1 MLRNLKRGLN
11 TAYIRNEYRCSL
23 RLTIACWGRFVGGR
37 VYSCFPLKDGG
48 KPSITACGGKPGL
61 QPAGTA
67 PATPPCHSRSLLS
80 GNPPLVGLM
89 DCEYGF
95 PLKDCGNDRIG
106 VCGNSGRLQPAGTA
120 PDTPPCHSR
129 SLLSGNP
136 PLVGLMDCEYGFPL
150 KDCGNDRIGVCGDS
164 GRLQPARVSRRLQP
178 AGVSRRLQSAGT
190 APATPPCHSRS
201 LLSGNLYL
209 VGLMDCEYGF
219 PLKDCGNDKIGVCG
233 NSGRLQPARVS
244 RRLQPGGVSPQLRPA
259 GTAPATPRCHSRS
272 LLSGNLYLVGLMDCE
287 YGFPLKDCGNDR
299 IGVCGNSGRLQ
310 PARVSR
316 RLQPAEV
323 SPRLQLAGT
332 APDTPPCHSR
342 SLLSGNPP
350 LAGLMDCGYGFPLK
364 YCGNDRIGVCGNSG
378 RLQPARVS
386 PRLQPAGVSPRLQSA
401 GTAPDTPPC
410 HSRSLLSGNPPL
422 AGLMDCGYGFPL
434 KYCGNDRIGVCGNSG
449 FGLSR
454 SGLSRGGLSGNGL
467 SGSGLSGSGLSGS
480 GLSGMKTPLCPTTQ
494 TVQALKARNRLL
506 SRFFKRA
513 ARFLWCRPLD
523 TARSMLAVA
532 SRYAPAASSR
542 FLPLT
547 SFRNFL
553 IDVRRDERWLMLR
566 IRCLSFWRARFRAW
580 GEFANVIPRR
590 AGHSKG
596 RGNIGNFES
605 KVKFLSESILFQC
618 PIGFVS
624 ILNR

>member
-1 MLRNLKRGLN
+1 MLWNLKRGLN
-11 TAYIRNEYRCSL
+11 TAYIRDEYRRSL
-23 RLTIACWGRFVGGR
+23 RSTIACWGRLVGGR
-37 VYSCFPLKDGG
+37 VYFRFPLEDGG
-48 KPSITACGGKPGL
+48 KPSITACGGKPLITICGDC
-61 QPAGTA
+61 

-106 VCGNSGRLQPAGTA
+106 VCGNSGIG
-120 PDTPPCHSR
+120 
-129 SLLSGNP
+129 LSG
-136 PLVGLMDCEYGFPL
+136 
-150 KDCGNDRIGVCGDS
+150 S
-164 GRLQPARVSRRLQP
+164 G
-178 AGVSRRLQSAGT
+178 
-190 APATPPCHSRS
+190 
-201 LLSGNLYL
+201 LSG
-209 VGLMDCEYGF
+209 
-219 PLKDCGNDKIGVCG
+219 
-233 NSGRLQPARVS
+233 SG
-244 RRLQPGGVSPQLRPA
+244 
-259 GTAPATPRCHSRS
+259 
-272 LLSGNLYLVGLMDCE
+272 LSGME
-287 YGFPLKDCGNDR
+287 TPLC
-299 IGVCGNSGRLQ
+299 
-310 PARVSR
+310 PAA
-316 RLQPAEV
+316 QA
-323 SPRLQLAGT
+323 
-332 APDTPPCHSR
+332 
-342 SLLSGNPP
+342 
-350 LAGLMDCGYGFPLK
+350 
-364 YCGNDRIGVCGNSG
+364 
-378 RLQPARVS
+378 AR
-386 PRLQPAGVSPRLQSA
+386 
-401 GTAPDTPPC
+401 PC

-454 SGLSRGGLSGNGL
+454 SGLSGNGL
-467 SGSGLSGSGLSGS
+467 SRS